1 MRTQLKSAYEQKG
14 GWLIIFNCPFWNKK
28 QSKQLEQGKVNLIFK
43 AL

>member
-1 MRTQLKSAYEQKG
+1 MRNKLKSDYEQKG
-14 GWLIIFNCPFWNKK
+14 DWLIHFNCLYWNKT